1 VTDPRL
7 DRRRFLGG
15 TVLLGLGAALGPAG
29 LVALRPTA
37 RPGGSDLSLA
47 GHVPHT
53 HASHPILPAPVYATV
68 VETRRTPAGVPYL
81 AAVARPA

>member
-7 DRRRFLGG
+7 DRRRFLSG

-29 LVALRPTA
+29 LVALRRTA
-37 RPGGSDLSLA
+37 RPDGSDLSHA
-47 GHVPHT
+47 GQVPHT
-53 HASHPILPAPVYATV
+53 HASRPILPAPVYATV

-81 AAVARPA
+81 AAVARPI